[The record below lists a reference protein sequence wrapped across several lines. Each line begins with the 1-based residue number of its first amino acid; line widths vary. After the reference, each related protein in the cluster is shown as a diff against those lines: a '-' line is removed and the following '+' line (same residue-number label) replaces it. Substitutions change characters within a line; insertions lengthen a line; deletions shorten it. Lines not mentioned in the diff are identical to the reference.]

1 MSKQPLTAT
10 PEAKKR
16 KARQTAVAE
25 RRIDGLHINL
35 KLLLEPL
42 DDQKVRIVE
51 YHRKRDDEQR
61 WHRVKEQE
69 GQVYDYAK
77 LKLTHAFE
85 ELFPQAELFTAA
97 D

>member
-1 MSKQPLTAT
+1 MAKQPLAAT

-16 KARQTAVAE
+16 KPRQTAVAE
-25 RRIDGLHINL
+25 RRIDTLHINL
-35 KLLLEPL
+35 KLRLEPL

-51 YHRKRDDEQR
+51 YHRKRDDERR
-61 WHRVKEQE
+61 WHLAKEQE

-85 ELFPQAELFTAA
+85 ELFPQAGLFTAA